1 MGAVEASTVP
11 SSSRESPATDF
22 PCLGMEN
29 QLTNRGVASA
39 IEGPDQGIVT
49 PEDHGSPSSGILSEL
64 DERIFQSMD
73 ILEDEDGK
81 DDYEPESK
89 KRKRVGHCKCASEVT
104 HAWKTDVDATKSYDM
119 TKNLRLLRM
128 WKEGG
133 YICYAHTKMMG
144 SHMGL

>member
-1 MGAVEASTVP
+1 
-11 SSSRESPATDF
+11 
-22 PCLGMEN
+22 
-29 QLTNRGVASA
+29 
-39 IEGPDQGIVT
+39 
-49 PEDHGSPSSGILSEL
+49 
-64 DERIFQSMD
+64 MD
-73 ILEDEDGK
+73 ILEDK
-81 DDYEPESK
+81 DSKDNYKPKSK
-89 KRKRVGHCKCASEVT
+89 KYKQVGYYKYASKVT